1 MSTRELGYKRVLGVQ
16 NDDTITYTV
25 QEDQREAH
33 LRSVSIILIVYS
45 LQNNRINFFPNEVGL
60 GLEVTKILKADG
72 LACGG

>member
-1 MSTRELGYKRVLGVQ
+1 MWFCNVNKGTWLQKVLGVQ

-25 QEDQREAH
+25 QEDRREAH

-60 GLEVTKILKADG
+60 GLEVTKI
-72 LACGG
+72 

>member
-1 MSTRELGYKRVLGVQ
+1 MWFCNVNKGTWLQKVLGVQ

-25 QEDQREAH
+25 QEDRREAH

-60 GLEVTKILKADG
+60 DLEVKTKI
-72 LACGG
+72 

>member
-33 LRSVSIILIVYS
+33 LRNVSIILIVYS

-60 GLEVTKILKADG
+60 NQNLKGRRSCLRRLDWK
-72 LACGG
+72 